1 MNPRIDLFIAPA
13 RLLRFLLPLGN
24 KRGNF
29 FVGILV
35 GTVLVVMGFILLIP
49 VTVKSDA
56 GSFHLEQNSMNNA
69 ELRSFYQEAE
79 RRINAYR
86 AVVNRPL
93 TLVEKVLVANQ
104 TEFNGGQLAQEQE
117 LKPGFI
123 GLQDATAQMALL
135 QFMQAG
141 FERFAVQT
149 AVFCDHLSIARDG
162 AEADLATA
170 NTDNQEVYDF
180 LRSVSQKYGAHF
192 HEPNNGIIHAIILFS
207 YALPLVL
214 GLTTDS
220 HGPNAGAVG
229 PVIGVGGAEAVD
241 PMVGLPFTLGNP
253 KKLGVRLE
261 GELPEWAAPKD
272 VILELLNRLTTKGG
286 TGYVAE
292 YFGAG
297 LASLTVPQRATFCN
311 MGAELGLTTSICG
324 YDQNTATFLRDV
336 GRGEAADICDDFV
349 SLLSSDVDVYE
360 NAELY
365 FDKVETIDLSK
376 LVPTIAGPNTPDLVR
391 NLPTLAASQD
401 EIPPLSA
408 VCIGSCTHSGLGDMK
423 IVADILQQG
432 LDNGIKPVVPVFV
445 FPGSSD
451 IRRAMDDMGITAT
464 LEAAGVIIG
473 MNSCGACIGSWDRG
487 DVTDANSV
495 VSTFNRPFVKRF
507 DGSVLTQPFV
517 TSPAIAAA
525 TALGGFVGFNPE
537 IDELQGIN
545 GTFKLQAPTGTN
557 FSVPEGFV
565 ASELPDSSHNP
576 NQEVIVNSNSERLE
590 LLVPFAPWD
599 GEDFVEILVLMKTQ
613 GKNTTDHISQAGKWL
628 FYRGHL
634 TNISKNYCLGSTNAF
649 TGKAGVVEVN
659 GQEMKPWEGGL
670 ALGSW
675 CIVGDQNDGEGSSRE
690 HAAMEQRQLGGLFK
704 LVRSYARLHLAN
716 LKKQGILPLT
726 FVDPADYDLIRAG
739 DKISVSGLASMTPE
753 VALSAVIHHDDGTH
767 DVIVVNHNLTEVEIA
782 WFRSG
787 SSLNWIRENIA

>member
-1 MNPRIDLFIAPA
+1 MHSPHKPIKMETQQ
-13 RLLRFLLPLGN
+13 LR
-24 KRGNF
+24 
-29 FVGILV
+29 
-35 GTVLVVMGFILLIP
+35 
-49 VTVKSDA
+49 D
-56 GSFHLEQNSMNNA
+56 
-69 ELRSFYQEAE
+69 FYTEAA
-79 RRINAYR
+79 RRIQAYR
-86 AVVNRPL
+86 LVVNRPL
-93 TLVEKVLVANQ
+93 TLVEKVLLANQ
-104 TEFNGGQLAQEQE
+104 TEFNGTQLAQEQE

-261 GELPEWAAPKD
+261 GELPAWAAPKD
-272 VILELLNRLTTKGG
+272 IILELLRRLTTKGG
-286 TGYVAE
+286 TDFVAE
-292 YFGAG
+292 YFGTG

-311 MGAELGLTTSICG
+311 MGAELGLTTSLCG
-324 YDQNTATFLRDV
+324 YDEQTSAFLREV
-336 GRGEAADICDDFV
+336 GRGDAASICDGFMP
-349 SLLSSDVDVYE
+349 LLSSDFEVYDNPE
-360 NAELY
+360 RY
-365 FDKVETIDLSK
+365 YDKVEVINLSE
-376 LVPTIAGPNTPDLVR
+376 LVPSIAGPNTPDLVR
-391 NLPTLAASQD
+391 DLNTLAASQD
-401 EIPPLSA
+401 EISPLSA
-408 VCIGSCTHSGLGDMK
+408 VCIGSCTHSGLGDMQ

-445 FPGSSD
+445 FPGSAD
-451 IRRAMDDMGITAT
+451 IRQSMDNMGITAT
-464 LEAAGVIIG
+464 LEAAGVTIG

-487 DVTDANSV
+487 DVTEANSV
-495 VSTFNRPFVKRF
+495 VSTFNRPFAKRF

-525 TALGGFVGFNPE
+525 TALGGYVGFNPE
-537 IDELQGIN
+537 VDELQGIN
-545 GTFKLQAPTGTN
+545 GAFKLQAPTGTN

-590 LLVPFAPWD
+590 LLVPFAAWD
-599 GEDFVEILVLMKTQ
+599 GEDFVEIPVLMQTQ

-649 TGKAGVVEVN
+649 IGKAGVVAVN
-659 GQEMKPWEGGL
+659 GQEMKPWEGAL

-690 HAAMEQRQLGGLFK
+690 HAAMEQRALGGLFK

-726 FVDPADYDLIRAG
+726 FMNPDDYELVRSG
-739 DKISVSGLASMTPE
+739 DKISILGLAQMVPSVP
-753 VALSAVIHHDDGTH
+753 LNAVIHHNDGTV
-767 DVIVVNHNLTEVEIA
+767 DEITVNHNLLTEVEIA

-787 SSLNWIRENIA
+787 SSLNWIRGNS